1 MLYEVSR
8 WIHILSNLLW
18 LCAFVGSLLY
28 GIRIYKTKKSSSA
41 DNLIQIERL
50 LAKWGTVVGA
60 GGIIVSGWAL
70 SSIAQGPQWGWFDIL
85 LYPWLALKQLLFVI
99 ILVLIVIDLN
109 RSKKLIKEIQSGDLA
124 GKQSVEKWSAVYYYT
139 VAVYILVVI
148 STLLG
153 WYKPGLTTFG

>member
-1 MLYEVSR
+1 MLYELSR
-8 WIHILSNLLW
+8 WIHILSNLIW

-28 GIRIYKTKKSSSA
+28 GIRIYRTKKSSST
-41 DNLIQIERL
+41 DNLIQTERL
-50 LAKWGTVVGA
+50 LAKWGTIVGA

-70 SSIAQGPQWGWFDIL
+70 SSIAQGPQWGWFDIQ

-99 ILVLIVIDLN
+99 ILVFIVIDLN
-109 RSKKLIKEIQSGDLA
+109 RSKELNKRLQAGDFV
-124 GKQSVEKWSAVYYYT
+124 GKQSVEKWSAAYRYT